1 MVSHVAISM
10 APSTKEEGTF
20 LEEPLNKPGRSDTE

>member
-10 APSTKEEGTF
+10 APSTMQERTL